1 MGTSN
6 RDIRLCK
13 RPQGLPQLGDFE
25 LVESPL
31 PAPAPGQAL
40 VKNLYM
46 SVDPYMRGR
55 MAERRSY
62 APSFQLGEVL
72 QGSAVGRVVVGG
84 GGFLPGEYVVS
95 PNGWRA
101 WFVSDGRDLTRV
113 DPAIAPLRAYLGV
126 LGMTGLTAYAG
137 LTRIGGL
144 KPEDR
149 VFVSA
154 AAGAVGSIACQIA
167 RALGCEIVAGSA
179 GSEEK
184 CAWLRREAGLSAAIN
199 YRAEDDLAAA
209 IAREMPGGIDLCF
222 ENAGGR
228 HLEGALDNMREHGRI
243 VLCGMIDQYNAPEPP
258 PGPRNFE
265 LVLTRRLSLRG
276 SLVLDHLDL
285 RERFLSDMRDWIA
298 EGKITWRETVVEG
311 LEQAPAALIG
321 LFTGANIGKM
331 LVKIAADD

>member
-1 MGTSN
+1 MGTYN
-6 RDIRLCK
+6 RDIRLVK
-13 RPQGLPQLGDFE
+13 RPEGLPQPGDFE

-31 PAPAPGQAL
+31 PTPAPGQVL

-62 APSFQLGEVL
+62 APPFQLGEVL

-84 GGFLPGEYVVS
+84 GGFKPGDYVVS

-137 LTRIGGL
+137 LTRVGGL
-144 KPEDR
+144 KPGDR

-167 RALGCEIVAGSA
+167 RALGCEIVVGSA

-184 CAWLRREAGLSAAIN
+184 CAWLRREVGLRAAIN
-199 YRAEDDLAAA
+199 YRVEDDLTAA
-209 IAREMPGGIDLCF
+209 IAREMPGGIDLYF

-228 HLEGALDNMREHGRI
+228 HLAAALDNMREQGRI
-243 VLCGMIDQYNAPEPP
+243 VICGMIDQYNAAEPP
-258 PGPRNFE
+258 PGPRNLE
-265 LVLTRRLSLRG
+265 LVLTRRLTLRG
-276 SLVLDHLDL
+276 FLVLDHLDL
-285 RERFLSDMRDWIA
+285 RERFLSDMRDWIK
-298 EGKITWRETVVEG
+298 EGKMTWRETVVEG
-311 LEQAPAALIG
+311 LEQAPSALIG
-321 LFTGANIGKM
+321 LFQGANIGKM
-331 LVKIAADD
+331 LVKIAEDD

>member
-1 MGTSN
+1 MGTSKN
-6 RDIRLCK
+6 RDIRLK
-13 RPQGLPQLGDFE
+13 RRPEGLPQPGDFE

-31 PAPAPGQAL
+31 PVPAPGQAL

-55 MAERRSY
+55 MEERRSF
-62 APSFQLGEVL
+62 APPFQLGEVL

-84 GGFLPGEYVVS
+84 GGFMPGDYVVS
-95 PNGWRA
+95 PNGWRE
-101 WFVSDGRDLTRV
+101 WFVSDGRDLMRV
-113 DPAIAPLRAYLGV
+113 DPAIAPIRAYLGA

-154 AAGAVGSIACQIA
+154 AAGAVGSVACQIA
-167 RALGCEIVAGSA
+167 RALGCEIVVGSA

-184 CAWLRREAGLSAAIN
+184 CAWLKREAGLRATIN

-228 HLEGALDNMREHGRI
+228 HLEGALDNMREQGRI
-243 VLCGMIDQYNAPEPP
+243 VLCGMIGQYNDAAP
-258 PGPRNFE
+258 PGPRNLE
-265 LVLTRRLSLRG
+265 LVLTRRLTLRG
-276 SLVLDHLDL
+276 FLVLDHLDL

-298 EGKITWRETVVEG
+298 AGKMTWRETVAEG
-311 LEQAPAALIG
+311 IEQAPAALIG

-331 LVKIAADD
+331 LVKIAEDD